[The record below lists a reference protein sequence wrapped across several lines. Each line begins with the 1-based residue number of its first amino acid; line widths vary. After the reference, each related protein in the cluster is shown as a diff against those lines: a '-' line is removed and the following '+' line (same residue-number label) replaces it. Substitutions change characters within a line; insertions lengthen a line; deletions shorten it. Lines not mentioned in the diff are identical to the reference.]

1 MEALL
6 PLVVLVLAFYLV
18 VLRPMQRRQR
28 EQAAVAEQLVPGA
41 RVITHSGLHAEVVA
55 VSDATVDLAL
65 APGVVTTWAK
75 GAVARTLIDEPA
87 DDGAD
92 LDEDLGEGLGADELA
107 AAPDP
112 DTDRP

>member
-1 MEALL
+1 MDALL
-6 PLVVLVLAFYLV
+6 PLAVLVLAFYLL

-28 EQAAVAEQLVPGA
+28 DQAAVADALIPGA

-55 VSDATVDLAL
+55 VSDATVDLSP

-75 GAVARTLIDEPA
+75 GAVARVFADDADGILDGSHESIADEP
-87 DDGAD
+87 GS
-92 LDEDLGEGLGADELA
+92 
-107 AAPDP
+107 APDR